1 MIYLFLSFS
10 LDHCPMDA
18 DKSRLVQ
25 KDPDGVELESSLPEI
40 FIDYDDE
47 DEYGLG
53 IEVKRISYDAF

>member
-1 MIYLFLSFS
+1 
-10 LDHCPMDA
+10 MDA